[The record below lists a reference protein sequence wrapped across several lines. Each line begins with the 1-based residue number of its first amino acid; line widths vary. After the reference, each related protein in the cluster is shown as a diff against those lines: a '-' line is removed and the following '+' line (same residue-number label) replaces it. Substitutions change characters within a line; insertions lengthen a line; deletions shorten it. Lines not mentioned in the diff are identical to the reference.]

1 MDLLL
6 VFHTFLF
13 LSFFLSL
20 CTIVKSLIYLCLS
33 FSVSYLQFYY
43 IQPLCACTFIT
54 VYLLH
59 LSLSLFGLFLPLLY
73 WQIACLSLFF
83 FQDFLSVRSLPASV
97 LNSTSFCLYFYQS
110 LFTSPFYVRFWS
122 LLVYFI
128 FARLYFSQLAFLN
141 ILQLMLRC
149 K

>member
-13 LSFFLSL
+13 LSFFLSAL
-20 CTIVKSLIYLCLS
+20 QSNRLFI
-33 FSVSYLQFYY
+33 SVF
-43 IQPLCACTFIT
+43 
-54 VYLLH
+54 
-59 LSLSLFGLFLPLLY
+59 LSLFLTYNFTTFNLFVLVLLSQFIY
-73 WQIACLSLFF
+73 STFLCPFLVSFSLSFTGKSLVYLCFSLRIF
-83 FQDFLSVRSLPASV
+83 FQSVPV